1 MVLLPGG
8 SVPIAA
14 QAFDSTGAPI
24 AASITLTSSDASKL
38 VIENGVARALG
49 TGTVEITATSGSARG
64 NVVPVRIDAASS
76 SSSDRIG
83 AALAAGRITP
93 DVALKYRV
101 YAQFGD
107 PRLPLEFLGNQLP
120 ERDRHLML
128 KLFQRLPAMSAADAA
143 DLQPY
148 TVAPIYSNSWFYAQ
162 RGTAV
167 PLPASAPARASSVGQ
182 ARPAAVRPGDCRPTP
197 NGEWRNLDTPNFRV
211 WYNALYSR
219 DNGASAQAV
228 RNVVESIRTRL
239 VGDLGMRAP
248 LADTTVACN
257 GGDGR
262 LDIYIV
268 PPSFTYQ
275 YDQTGAE
282 VANITGAYGVT
293 PSEVVA
299 SGARLSYA
307 AFILLN
313 EDLIRGI
320 FNMPAA
326 SAPTC
331 TGVNCFLIGT
341 LAHEF
346 FHTVQAA
353 YRMDRSETLWMLD
366 STADWAIDFFAPGN
380 QLEQAEWAAFQQN
393 QDTPMWFP
401 NKYPDASDP
410 PLERTQAQKMYGAS
424 MFFVYLTRSGSTSV
438 LPAVFTALET
448 APNSLYALD
457 TAIPGGLA
465 QAWHRFAIKLYNR
478 APVPTDAQ
486 SFVAWDNYTRS
497 MSLALGG
504 PHPAPQVIDLGSDFV
519 KSYTAPLDLRQMS
532 MQVVRFDFSSDI
544 KSTSVAFFNG
554 WSFQASQINT
564 AHQDLS
570 TNPPTVAPAGPMLFA
585 AELPSER
592 RRGRG
597 LWAVIKTTDGVR
609 RIEDWTDRPM
619 GLLCRDI
626 DAGPG
631 GTPPSEKI
639 EELTLLFSNGFSQ
652 IPGTSSDGDTDAA
665 AAQMD
670 LRKRKEVDKPF
681 TLVVS
686 RTPCAGYEGT
696 ATSEW
701 TSTNTSTGETLT
713 SRQTFTG
720 RFTADRATMIEE
732 GIDNATQR
740 RLFFMGQ
747 LQHKWSSGTWQSTLT
762 GSYCNTSINAT
773 RNEPLDPS
781 NQIIRVWPAILP
793 GGPHAAAASS
803 TSQRLTWLLP
813 TCSGVQRET
822 PEQRVF
828 DLFVRTGQFTPF
840 ANEFGAIQ
848 LQNVQTNSSS
858 SSFGTV
864 NIRTNAC
871 FKRVVPGTASTPG
884 CP

>member
-1 MVLLPGG
+1 
-8 SVPIAA
+8 
-14 QAFDSTGAPI
+14 
-24 AASITLTSSDASKL
+24 
-38 VIENGVARALG
+38 
-49 TGTVEITATSGSARG
+49 
-64 NVVPVRIDAASS
+64 
-76 SSSDRIG
+76 
-83 AALAAGRITP
+83 
-93 DVALKYRV
+93 
-101 YAQFGD
+101 
-107 PRLPLEFLGNQLP
+107 
-120 ERDRHLML
+120 ML
-128 KLFQRLPAMSAADAA
+128 KLFQRLPSMSAADAA

-167 PLPASAPARASSVGQ
+167 PLPATARATSAGQ

-197 NGEWRNLDTPNFRV
+197 NSEWRNLDTPNFRV
-211 WYNALYSR
+211 WYNALSSR
-219 DNGASAQAV
+219 DNGASARAV
-228 RNVVESIRTRL
+228 RDVVESIRTRL

-268 PPSFTYQ
+268 PPSYAYQ
-275 YDQTGAE
+275 YDETGAE

-299 SGARLSYA
+299 SGARLNYA

-320 FNMPAA
+320 FNFPAGR
-326 SAPTC
+326 APTC
-331 TGVNCFLIGT
+331 TGANCFLIGT

-353 YRMDRSETLWMLD
+353 YRMDRSETLWLLD

-380 QLEQAEWAAFQQN
+380 QLEQAEWNAFQQN
-393 QDTPMWFP
+393 QDTPIWFP
-401 NKYPDASDP
+401 NKYPEASDP
-410 PLERTQAQKMYGAS
+410 QIEQTQAQKMYGAS
-424 MFFVYLTRSGSTSV
+424 MFFVYLTRSGNDAI
-438 LPAVFTALET
+438 LPALFTALET

-478 APVPTDAQ
+478 APVTADAQ
-486 SFVAWDNYTRS
+486 SFPNWDNYTRS
-497 MSLALGG
+497 MSLAVGG
-504 PHPAPQVIDLGSDFV
+504 PHPAPQVINLGNDFV
-519 KSYTAPLDLRQMS
+519 KTYTAPLDLRQLS
-532 MQVVRFDFSSDI
+532 MQVVRFDFSSDLQ
-544 KSTSVAFFNG
+544 STSVAFFNG
-554 WSFQASQINT
+554 WSFQASQINAAYQELGT
-564 AHQDLS
+564 
-570 TNPPTVAPAGPMLFA
+570 TPPTVAPAGAMLMA
-585 AELPSER
+585 AELAPDR
-592 RRGRG
+592 KRGRG
-597 LWAVIKTTDGVR
+597 LWAVIKTSDGAR
-609 RIEDWTDRPM
+609 RIEDWSDRPM
-619 GLLCRDI
+619 GLLCREI

-652 IPGTSSDGDTDAA
+652 IPGTSSDGDTDSA
-665 AAQMD
+665 AAQMN
-670 LRKRKEVDKPF
+670 LRKRKEMDKPF

-747 LQHKWSSGTWQSTLT
+747 LQHKWTSGSLTSTLT
-762 GSYCNTSINAT
+762 GTYCNTSINST
-773 RNEPLDPS
+773 RNEPVDPS

-793 GGPHAAAASS
+793 GGPHAGAASS

-828 DLFVRTGQFTPF
+828 DLFVRRGQFTPF

-848 LQNVQTNSSS
+848 LQNVQTSSS
-858 SSFGTV
+858 SPSFGTV

-871 FKRVVPGTASTPG
+871 FKRVVPGTVSTPG